1 MGEELLK
8 ALPVLLASMIKFIL
22 GPIGGHV
29 AKLHFITTVVVT
41 ILGMMTMVVAFT
53 YFGDWIKS
61 KIPYFKKRKRF
72 TSRNRRF
79 VQIWRKFGLV
89 GVAALTPVFLTPI
102 GGTLLAISSG
112 SPKEKIILYM
122 LISAVGWALVFT
134 SIIYFA
140 GKHALPD
147 FMQ

>member
-1 MGEELLK
+1 MSEELLR
-8 ALPVLLASMIKFIL
+8 ALPVLFASMIKFIL
-22 GPIGGHV
+22 GPVGGHV
-29 AKLHFITTVVVT
+29 AKLHFITTVIVT
-41 ILGMMTMVVAFT
+41 IVGMMLMVITFT

-61 KIPYFKKRKRF
+61 KIPYLKKRKRF
-72 TSRNRRF
+72 TARNRRF

-102 GGTLLAISSG
+102 GGTLLAVSSG
-112 SPKEKIILYM
+112 SPKEKIIIYM
-122 LISAVGWALVFT
+122 LISAVGWALIFT
-134 SIIYFA
+134 SITYFI